1 MSLFVVAVGLSHG
14 IPAAIV
20 GMATRS
26 RIVVALAS
34 LAMVY
39 VAIEFGGNQYV
50 GFDIIGVCLGA
61 FLGWHIANHALQPI
75 KKTVAAPQEI
85 VETPQLEADLDV
97 IHDQMWSEMIRNGA
111 SKGLSSA
118 QIEKRREVFGYLFTQ
133 FIAPDMTD
141 ELLSEDDWIE
151 LGYLLKSIGKTHR
164 DLFEDYLQRR
174 VGNSTRGKEA
184 IQRAMDN
191 YDAAFKAERE
201 LALAKKL
208 LIS

>member
-20 GMATRS
+20 GLTTRS
-26 RIVVALAS
+26 RIVVVLAS

-39 VAIEFGGNQYV
+39 VAIEFGGNHYV
-50 GFDIIGVCLGA
+50 GFDMIGVCLGA
-61 FLGWHIANHALQPI
+61 FLGWHIATHALPTAI
-75 KKTVAAPQEI
+75 KTVAAPKEI
-85 VETPQLEADLDV
+85 VRTPPLKVDLDV

-151 LGYLLKSIGKTHR
+151 LSYLLQSVGKTHR

-174 VGNSTRGKEA
+174 VGNTMGGKEA
-184 IQRAMDN
+184 IQREMDG